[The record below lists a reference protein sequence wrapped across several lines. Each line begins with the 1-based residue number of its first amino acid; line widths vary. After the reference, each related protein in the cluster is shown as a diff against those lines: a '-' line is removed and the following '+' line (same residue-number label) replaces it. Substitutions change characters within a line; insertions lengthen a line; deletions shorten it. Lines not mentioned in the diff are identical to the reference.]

1 MGSKW
6 TPIDK
11 TIQATRKLL
20 VADLKCIVNDADDL
34 LKRVSDATSEELGTA
49 RRGIIARLSDA
60 RSKAHDARVVVTRIP
75 RGVAAATHDYIDANP
90 WKVIG
95 VASLLGFVAALR
107 LFRCSSK

>member
-11 TIQATRKLL
+11 TIQAARKLL

-49 RRGIIARLSDA
+49 RRGIIARLNDA
-60 RSKAHDARVVVTRIP
+60 QSKAHDARIVVSRIP
-75 RGVAAATHDYIDANP
+75 RDVAAATHDYIGANP

-95 VASLLGFVAALR
+95 VASLLGFVTALR
-107 LFRCSSK
+107 FFRCPSK